1 MNVDRGRLATRSV
14 SQTLGRTRYQV
25 ALAFLIAILVPVV
38 LRQYWFG
45 AAVTSPNQFNT
56 AAGGTLALVLGY
68 LGYRRLHVFPGIT
81 AGGYIVASVSFTFAM
96 LATMLVVL
104 RLDYSRVQ
112 FAISYVLTSVIFT
125 LIHLIVRRRRRVCF
139 GVIPGGRTNRLPQ
152 LGSVTWHH
160 IETPD
165 APTPPLHGVV
175 VDLSADH
182 SAAWDSRITSFVLQ
196 GAPVYHVKQAIEQLT
211 GRVEVDHLSENTLGS
226 LNPNDVFFKIKATVD
241 ILAALCMLIVLSP
254 AMLLIAVLIRLDS
267 PGPALFRQCRTGF
280 RARPFTIYKFRTMR
294 IATAASSDEEARR
307 RAMTQANDPRITRLG
322 AFLRKSR
329 LDELPQLIN
338 IVRGEMSLIGPRPE
352 AAELTSWYEK
362 EIPFYHYRHII
373 KPGVTGWA
381 QINQGH
387 VSEVEA
393 IKEKLNLDFYYVK
406 NFSLW
411 LDILIILRTVHTM
424 FTGTGAR

>member
-1 MNVDRGRLATRSV
+1 M
-14 SQTLGRTRYQV
+14 
-25 ALAFLIAILVPVV
+25 

>member
-1 MNVDRGRLATRSV
+1 M
-14 SQTLGRTRYQV
+14 
-25 ALAFLIAILVPVV
+25 PVV